1 MKPGSSHWAVEKD
14 KPVSHAIATYEVTTA
29 VPGQRTVYR
38 ATFDLG
44 FVLPSPESSVAID
57 PAAVHLRGD
66 FAVLDTVVPGAS
78 ISSGNPPVV
87 TLDSAREVRQVRLT
101 KYAGQTLQLFRLDQ
115 QQLASKPTV
124 TAVVS
129 TGKAA
134 GPFGG
139 FTDVRFVAAI
149 DGAPVPKNEISG
161 ITVRG
166 APTGGRL
173 GLVDPDGSDDPTFF
187 WPTPDATGTHADA
200 GPAFAA
206 ALQAY
211 FAAKAGDLEPSVRF
225 VIQCDQPCV
234 FAVTAFETGASFALD
249 GFAFP
254 ELAASDL
261 TDPAALEARIA
272 AAADPVS
279 AHLRSA
285 IGSASLLDGLNA
297 VVAGDTLYDA
307 GRFAG
312 VTLGPQTEAAKTA
325 GDPARLNRLLLQDA
339 YPDLVAAPSAKRVLR
354 FPADRAGQAD
364 VAVSLPAGAV
374 VSKAALSTQESL
386 RGDRAGDPGATSVAS
401 GRSGVH
407 VSGGDAASVS
417 VTVDEALT
425 ATGLALPLLALAS
438 GTQVSVELRADDQGA
453 PAGKALAT
461 ATATISSPGAVEW
474 STVYFDPVVLDA
486 GPVWIV
492 LRAAKGEAVWLAA
505 AADDG
510 LHVVRTP
517 DDGSPT
523 EAVLPGLQP
532 LYQLLSRSGS
542 AADAPATTLQLGA
555 TTIAAARDGDR
566 STYDLAAALQTAAT
580 AGGAVPLTFTSTAA
594 GTITVYPPHVEYE
607 V

>member
-1 MKPGSSHWAVEKD
+1 VKPGSSNWAVEKD
-14 KPVSHAIATYEVTTA
+14 KPVSHAIATYEVSTA
-29 VPGQRTVYR
+29 VAGPRTVYR
-38 ATFDLG
+38 KTFDLG

-57 PAAVHLRGD
+57 PAGVHLRGD
-66 FAVLDTVVPGAS
+66 FTVLDTVVPAAS
-78 ISSGNPPVV
+78 ISNGSPPVV

-101 KYAGQTLQLFRLDQ
+101 KYAGLTLQLFRLDQ

-124 TAVVS
+124 TAGVNS
-129 TGKAA
+129 GKAA

-139 FTDVRFVAAI
+139 FTDVRFAVAI
-149 DGAPVPKNEISG
+149 DDQTLQKGEISG

-166 APTGGRL
+166 APTGGKL

-187 WPTPDATGTHADA
+187 WPTPDATATHVDA

-234 FAVTAFETGASFALD
+234 FTVTAFDTGASFALD

-261 TDPAALEARIA
+261 TDPDALAARIA

-285 IGSASLLDGLNA
+285 IGSAALLDGLNA
-297 VVAGDTLYDA
+297 VVAGKALYDA

-312 VTLGPQTEAAKTA
+312 ITLSPQTEAAKTA

-339 YPDLVAAPSAKRVLR
+339 YPDLVAAPSTKRVLR
-354 FPADRAGQAD
+354 FPADRAGQAR

-386 RGDRAGDPGATSVAS
+386 RGDRPDDAGAASTAT

-407 VSGGDAASVS
+407 VSGDDTAAVS
-417 VTVDEALT
+417 VTVDQALT
-425 ATGLALPLLALAS
+425 ATGLALPLLGLTS
-438 GTQVSVELRADDQGA
+438 GTQVSVQLRADDHGA

-461 ATATISSPGAVEW
+461 ATAALSSPGAVEW
-474 STVYFDPVVLDA
+474 STVYFDPVVLGSD
-486 GPVWIV
+486 PVWIV

-505 AADDG
+505 SSPDG
-510 LHVVRTP
+510 LRVVRTR
-517 DDGSPT
+517 DDGGLT
-523 EAVLPGLQP
+523 ESVLPGLQP
-532 LYQLLSRSGS
+532 LFQLLSRSGS
-542 AADAPATTLQLGA
+542 VADAPATTLQLAGK
-555 TTIAAARDGDR
+555 TLVAARDGDK
-566 STYDLAAALQTAAT
+566 SSYDLAAALQAVAA
-580 AGGAVPLTFTSTAA
+580 AGDAVPLTFTSTAA

-607 V
+607 I